1 MDPVPP
7 NKQIL
12 VVEDEEAHAE
22 LIRRSFSDADNG
34 YELTVTGTLREA
46 RELIARREY
55 DIVLTD
61 YRLPDGD
68 GKKMVASVAGLFPVV
83 MMTSQ
88 GNEQVAVESM
98 KSGAVDYV
106 VKTPETF
113 ESMPRIVERALRE
126 WNLVL
131 ENKRAEEALRDSE
144 RRYRTLFESASD
156 GICYLTPTGDMA
168 GFNESFARMHGY
180 TVEEMRGRKLQDLDT
195 QKLTH
200 LLPRYVERIMAGE
213 QIKVEVE
220 HYHKSGHT
228 FPLEVSTCLLPTGDQ
243 QFIVAFHRDITERRE
258 AERKRIQMEIQLRNM
273 QRLES
278 LGVLAGGIAHD
289 FNNLLTVILGNTCLA
304 QETLGAESPAL
315 NSLRQVEKASQRA
328 ADLCQ
333 QMLAYAGKG
342 SFLLKRTHLQ
352 ALVED
357 MASLLHASISKK
369 VALNLNIRQG
379 LPPIQADP
387 SQIRQIIMNLII
399 NASEAIGE
407 NNGAITVA
415 VDRVECEAGAPDT
428 TYLGEDVPPGRYVC
442 LEVTDNGC
450 GMDETTR
457 QRIFEPFFTTKF
469 TGRGLGMSAVLGI
482 IKAHDGFLQLS
493 SMPGQGSTFKIHF
506 PVSVAGDE
514 ATRPLHDTAPPLWR
528 QGATVLLVDDEQM
541 VSEVGKVLLESLGLS
556 VLTAANGREAVE
568 TYRTHPTPIDLVL
581 LDMNMPLMDGAE
593 TFSELRRHDP
603 NARVVMTSG
612 FSGQDITA
620 RIASGKLA
628 GFIHKPYTLDGLK
641 QLLAEILPP
650 ARTESA

>member
-1 MDPVPP
+1 MNLPP
-7 NKQIL
+7 TKLIL

-22 LIRRSFSDADNG
+22 LIRRSFSDAAGG

-46 RELIARREY
+46 RELLAGRTF

-68 GKKMVASVAGLFPVV
+68 GKGMVASVAGLLPVV

-88 GNEQVAVESM
+88 GNEQVAVEAM
-98 KSGAVDYV
+98 KSGAADYV

-113 ESMPRIVERALRE
+113 DSMPRIVERALRE

-131 ENKRAEEALRDSE
+131 ENKRAEKALRDSE
-144 RRYRTLFESASD
+144 KRYRTLFESASD
-156 GICYLTPTGDMA
+156 GICYLTSSGDMA
-168 GFNESFARMHGY
+168 GFNESFATMHGY
-180 TVEEMRGRKLQDLDT
+180 TVEEMSGMTLKDLDT
-195 QKLTH
+195 QDLTH
-200 LLPRYVERIMAGE
+200 LMSDCITRIMAGE

-220 HYHKSGHT
+220 HYHKNGHR
-228 FPLEVSTCLLPTGDQ
+228 FPLEVSTSLLPAGDQ

-258 AERKRIQMEIQLRNM
+258 AEHKRIQMEIQLRNM

-304 QETLGAESPAL
+304 QEIIGPASPAL
-315 NSLRQVEKASQRA
+315 GSLRQVEKASQRA

-342 SFLLKRTHLQ
+342 AFLLKRLNLQ

-357 MASLLHASISKK
+357 MASLLNASISKK
-369 VALNLNIRQG
+369 VSLNLDLRQG

-387 SQIRQIIMNLII
+387 SQVRQIIMNLII

-407 NNGAITVA
+407 KSGTITVA
-415 VDRVECEAGAPDT
+415 VDTVEYEAGAPDK
-428 TYLGEDVPPGRYVC
+428 TYLGEDVPPGRYVR

-450 GMDETTR
+450 GMDEATR

-482 IKAHDGFLQLS
+482 IKAYNGFLQLS
-493 SMPGQGSTFKIHF
+493 SVPGRGSTFKIHF
-506 PVSVAGDE
+506 PAAVTGDE
-514 ATRPLHDTAPPLWR
+514 AAGPLHEAAPPLWR
-528 QGATVLLVDDEQM
+528 EGATVLLVEDEQM
-541 VSEVGKVLLESLGLS
+541 VSEVGRVLLESLGLS
-556 VLTAANGREAVE
+556 VLTAANGCEAVE
-568 TYRTHPTPIDLVL
+568 RYRGHPAPIDLVL

-593 TFSELRRHDP
+593 TFSKLRRHDP
-603 NARVVMTSG
+603 NARVVITSG

-620 RIASGKLA
+620 RFTSGELA
-628 GFIHKPYTLDGLK
+628 GFIHKPYTIDGLK
-641 QLLAEILPP
+641 RLLMEVLPP
-650 ARTESA
+650 VAAGAA

>member
-1 MDPVPP
+1 MDPVLP

-22 LIRRSFSDADNG
+22 LIRRSFSDAANG

-46 RELIARREY
+46 RELIDRREY

-68 GKKMVASVAGLFPVV
+68 GKKMVASVAGLLPVV

-88 GNEQVAVESM
+88 GNEQVAVEAM

-126 WNLVL
+126 WNLVR

-144 RRYRTLFESASD
+144 KRYRTLFEAASD
-156 GICYLTPTGDMA
+156 GICYLTPTGDMV

-180 TVEEMRGRKLQDLDT
+180 TVEEMRGMKLQDLDT
-195 QKLTH
+195 QDLTC
-200 LLPRYVERIMAGE
+200 LMPACIQRIMAGE
-213 QIKVEVE
+213 QVKLEVE
-220 HYHKSGHT
+220 HHHKNGHT

-243 QFIVAFHRDITERRE
+243 QFIVAFHRDITERKQ
-258 AERKRIQMEIQLRNM
+258 AEHKRIQMETQLRNM

-289 FNNLLTVILGNTCLA
+289 FNNLLTVILGNTCIA
-304 QETLGAESPAL
+304 QETLGPASPAL
-315 NSLRQVEKASQRA
+315 NSLHQVEKASQRA

-342 SFLLKRTHLQ
+342 SFLLKRIHLQ

-357 MASLLHASISKK
+357 MTSLLNASISKK

-407 NNGAITVA
+407 DSGAITVS
-415 VDRVECEAGAPDT
+415 VGVVECEGGAPDK
-428 TYLGEDVPPGRYVC
+428 TYLGEEVTPGRYVC

-450 GMDETTR
+450 GMDEATR

-482 IKAHDGFLQLS
+482 IKAHNGFLQLS
-493 SMPGQGSTFKIHF
+493 SVPGKGSTFKIHF
-506 PVSVAGDE
+506 PAAVTGDG
-514 ATRPLHDTAPPLWR
+514 ASRPVHKVTPPLWR

-541 VSEVGKVLLESLGLS
+541 VSDVGRMLLESLGLS
-556 VLTAANGREAVE
+556 VLTAANGCEAVE
-568 TYRTHPTPIDLVL
+568 AYRAHPAPIDLVL
-581 LDMNMPLMDGAE
+581 LDMNMPVMDGAE

-603 NARVVMTSG
+603 NACVVITSG

-620 RIASGKLA
+620 RFASGELA
-628 GFIHKPYTLDGLK
+628 GFIHKPYTIDGLK
-641 QLLAEILPP
+641 HLLTEILPT
-650 ARTESA
+650 ARAESA